1 MTTAETQTAAARRG
15 PLAWILGLL
24 LVALPLAAGW
34 WYARNLTRPPP
45 APPRTPA
52 EKLAAALEVVSTDA
66 PQAKSLLREALDDSG
81 GEFDN
86 AELALATILVS
97 EEQWEDASGLFA
109 QVDPAQCR
117 SDLLLSFG
125 RQTQARGKF
134 AEALRA
140 LNPLREREGPESIA
154 ALEVLVPIHHDLKQ
168 SVEEVDCMQE
178 LAERDPREPARWW
191 MLIDLLTRKQATHLV
206 IEAMQEA
213 LKQELPEKDHRE
225 LHHRLIETLMFS
237 GDATQA
243 RIEVDQ
249 LSQEEDPGS
258 IRMLVHFANLHRM
271 EGNFDLAM
279 QSLERAIPQMGA
291 EKFREA
297 IRLRAILSLDLGK
310 FADAARDL
318 EQAIDEEPFDQVAHS
333 KLGDAYRGLGNT
345 EKADYHTNFAESI
358 KRTRTEITRLM
369 GLVDREPDRLETFDE
384 LAELHRSLNENDTAL
399 AWERRGRQARSRR
412 RNTHSTPPAETP

>member
-1 MTTAETQTAAARRG
+1 MTTAETNSPRRTY
-15 PLAWILGLL
+15 AWLGGFL

-34 WYARNLTRPPP
+34 WYARDLTRQPPV
-45 APPRTPA
+45 APSTPA
-52 EKLAAALEVVSTDA
+52 DQLATALQVVSTDTA
-66 PQAKSLLREALDDSG
+66 QAKSLLREALRQSQE
-81 GEFDN
+81 EFDD

-97 EEQWEDASGLFA
+97 EEQWDEAAGLFA
-109 QVDPAQCR
+109 GVDPAKCR

-125 RQTQARGKF
+125 RQAQARGKF
-134 AEALRA
+134 SEGLRA
-140 LNPLREREGPESIA
+140 LNPLREREGRESIA

-191 MLIDLLTRKQATHLV
+191 MLIDLLTRKQATNLV
-206 IEAMQEA
+206 IEAMQA
-213 LKQELPEKDHRE
+213 GLQQELPEQDHRE

-243 RIEVDQ
+243 RIEVDK
-249 LSQEEDPGS
+249 LAQEEDPGS
-258 IRMLVHFANLHRM
+258 TRMLVHYANLYRM
-271 EGNFDLAM
+271 EGKFEEAM
-279 QSLERAIPQMGA
+279 QSLERAIPQMSA
-291 EKFREA
+291 DKFREA
-297 IRLRAILSLDLGK
+297 IRLRAILSLDLGQ
-310 FADAARDL
+310 FAAAARDL
-318 EQAIDEEPFDQVAHS
+318 EQAVDEEPFDQVAHS

-345 EKADYHTNFAESI
+345 EKADYHTEFAESI

-369 GLVDREPDRLETFDE
+369 GLLDREPDRLETFDE

-412 RNTHSTPPAETP
+412 QNSDPTLPKQSR

>member
-243 RIEVDQ
+243 RVEVDQ

>member
-24 LVALPLAAGW
+24 LVALPLAGGW
-34 WYARNLTRPPP
+34 WYARNLTRPPT

-52 EKLAAALEVVSTDA
+52 EKLAAALQVVSTDA

-81 GEFDN
+81 GEFDD

-97 EEQWEDASGLFA
+97 EEQWEDAAGLFA

-243 RIEVDQ
+243 RVEVDK

-369 GLVDREPDRLETFDE
+369 GLVEREPDRLETFDE

-412 RNTHSTPPAETP
+412 RNPAPTPPAETP

>member
-1 MTTAETQTAAARRG
+1 MTTPQTTPATTPSRRG
-15 PLAWILGLL
+15 SSAWIWGIL
-24 LVALPLAAGW
+24 LVAIPLAAGW
-34 WYARNLTRPPP
+34 RYARNLTREQPTG
-45 APPRTPA
+45 PRTPA
-52 EKLAAALEVVSTDA
+52 EKLDAALQVVSTDA
-66 PQAKSLLREALDDSG
+66 ARAQTLLREALGQSQ
-81 GEFDN
+81 GEFDD

-97 EEQWEDASGLFA
+97 QEQWDEAAQLFSR
-109 QVDPAQCR
+109 VDPAKCR

-125 RQTQARGKF
+125 RQAQARGKF

-140 LNPLREREGPESIA
+140 LNPLREREGAESIA
-154 ALEVLVPIHHDLKQ
+154 ALEVLVPIHHDLRQ

-213 LKQELPEKDHRE
+213 LKQELPGKDHLE

-243 RIEVDQ
+243 RVEVDK
-249 LSQEEDPGS
+249 LAQEEDPGS
-258 IRMLVHFANLHRM
+258 TRMLVHFANLHRM

-279 QSLERAIPQMGA
+279 QSLERAIPQMGP

-310 FADAARDL
+310 FAEAARDL
-318 EQAIDEEPFDQVAHS
+318 EQAVDEEPFDQVAHS

-358 KRTRTEITRLM
+358 KRTRTEI
-369 GLVDREPDRLETFDE
+369 
-384 LAELHRSLNENDTAL
+384 
-399 AWERRGRQARSRR
+399 GRA
-412 RNTHSTPPAETP
+412 HV